1 MVAANN
7 QQQIKRERRQISHYE
22 LITYAS
28 SVILLIVSLFFYLW
42 PKMQIVNLSYRWE
55 KLQLNK
61 QEVLKQNQ
69 IYVLEIATLRSMQRI
84 EKIAKENLG
93 MIEPEG
99 GQTVVVELEQG
110 KKQ

>member
-1 MVAANN
+1 MVATNT
-7 QQQIKRERRQISHYE
+7 QQQIKRERRKISHYE
-22 LITYAS
+22 LITYTS
-28 SVILLIVSLFFYLW
+28 SVIILVASLFFYLL

-61 QEVLKQNQ
+61 QEILKENQ
-69 IYVLEIATLRSMQRI
+69 IYILEIATLRYLQRI